1 MSEAVELKFEEAH
14 ELDESEMKE
23 MIIYLPPSQDD
34 FDSEVARSEK
44 YPHCVPNMALDP
56 CGAETRNTLKD
67 LPRDAPTEMR
77 PTCQGPQSPLYAY
90 SFREFS
96 YRAEKRFLLN
106 EPFLRAPHEVEPSIG
121 SFSDGRVTDGFH
133 LWESKFPSVN
143 LFSGSA
149 YSEQDKKL
157 TIESTVNE
165 MISVKSCLNETFKP
179 NINATLKSSDDKT
192 CFKLKPSADDSIKFE
207 SRKVENKIPS
217 KSGFENLNALKD
229 SNISVADD
237 LSKHS
242 VNKKDKMFWFNGLI
256 NKRRT
261 FGGLVLFAV
270 TFLGYYNFVWFQ

>member
-67 LPRDAPTEMR
+67 LPRDVPTEMR
-77 PTCQGPQSPLYAY
+77 PTCHSPLYAY

-96 YRAEKRFLLN
+96 YRAEKRLLLN

-121 SFSDGRVTDGFH
+121 SFSNGRVTDGFH
-133 LWESKFPSVN
+133 LRESKFPSVN
-143 LFSGSA
+143 LFNISA
-149 YSEQDKKL
+149 YSEEDKKL

-165 MISVKSCLNETFKP
+165 MIYVKSCLNETVKP
-179 NINATLKSSDDKT
+179 NINAALKSSEDKT
-192 CFKLKPSADDSIKFE
+192 CLKLKPSADDSIKFE

-217 KSGFENLNALKD
+217 ENNSGVENLNSVKD

-237 LSKHS
+237 FSKLS
-242 VNKKDKMFWFNGLI
+242 VNKKDKIFWFTNGLI

-261 FGGLVLFAV
+261 FGGLLLFAV
-270 TFLGYYNFVWFQ
+270 TSLGYYNFVWFQ